1 MERRLVA
8 AVLGAFGAHATL
20 LSVAACF
27 GPRSPA
33 TPQPIA
39 RDTRVE
45 VELLHET
52 RDPTHPVPSNE
63 RGEPARAE
71 PGAVAAARVVGAA
84 ARASV
89 APAGPVVE
97 PPLAGVQ
104 GDANAA
110 LEGTLDGVA
119 ETPGVERRAIDLG
132 LDGSLFRSELLESAR
147 RPQAARPRVVHDD
160 WSAIAVRI
168 ASEQSAPREG
178 SALVTIEWDSDGRLR
193 SIATSAHSSAAS
205 NWEKLA
211 DTLRRTLSKRPKS
224 SAENRGLRLVY
235 LVKSELV
242 VPHNQRSV
250 LPRAEH
256 GSFEALRDEHLPP
269 AVTLNFGVK
278 ADTST
283 PAERLISVILAGSQ
297 LL

>member
-1 MERRLVA
+1 MERRLWTA
-8 AVLGAFGAHATL
+8 GLGAFGAHATL
-20 LSVAACF
+20 LSVAAFF
-27 GPRSPA
+27 GTRSPVA
-33 TPQPIA
+33 PQPIA

-52 RDPTHPVPSNE
+52 RDPTPPVPSDE

-71 PGAVAAARVVGAA
+71 PSTATVARSVPAA
-84 ARASV
+84 ARANA

-97 PPLAGVQ
+97 PLAG
-104 GDANAA
+104 GEGNAITA
-110 LEGTLDGVA
+110 LEGTLDGA
-119 ETPGVERRAIDLG
+119 AKAPGVERRPIDLG

-147 RPQAARPRVVHDD
+147 RPPAARPRVVHDD
-160 WSAIAVRI
+160 WSAIAVRL

-224 SAENRGLRLVY
+224 SAEKRGLRLVY

-250 LPRAEH
+250 LPRMEH

-283 PAERLISVILAGSQ
+283 PAERLVSVILAGSQ

>member
-20 LSVAACF
+20 LSVAAVF
-27 GPRSPA
+27 DPRSPVA
-33 TPQPIA
+33 PQPVA

-63 RGEPARAE
+63 RGEPARTE
-71 PGAVAAARVVGAA
+71 PGAVAAAGVVRAV
-84 ARASV
+84 ARARV

-97 PPLAGVQ
+97 PLAGAE
-104 GDANAA
+104 GDVNAT

-119 ETPGVERRAIDLG
+119 ETPGVQRRAIDLG

-147 RPQAARPRVVHDD
+147 RPQAPRPRVVHDD

-193 SIATSAHSSAAS
+193 SIGTSAHSSAAS
-205 NWEKLA
+205 NWDKLA
-211 DTLRRTLSKRPKS
+211 DALRRTLSKRPKS

-242 VPHNQRSV
+242 VPHHQRSV